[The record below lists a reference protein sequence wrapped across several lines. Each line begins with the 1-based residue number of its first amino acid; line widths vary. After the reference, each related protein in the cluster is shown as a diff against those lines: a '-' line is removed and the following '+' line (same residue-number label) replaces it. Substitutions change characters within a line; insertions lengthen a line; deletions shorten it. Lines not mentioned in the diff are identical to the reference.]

1 MQQMLTLEPG
11 SVGGVSRAGAKL
23 IAALDAFGFDP
34 EGRTALDVGA
44 STGGFTEVLLDRGA
58 EKVYA
63 VDVGHDQLH
72 ARLRADPN
80 VVSLEGCDARSLTR
94 ALIPDRI
101 TAVVADVSFISQP
114 RRFPSRWRLPSG
126 ARGSS
131 RSSSRSSRWA
141 ARASARVASCATRP
155 HATPPSRR
163 SVRGFPRRKAGGLRG
178 SFLLRY
184 EGDRETRNFCS
195 AHARMGDTQA
205 LDIARL
211 GAQGDGIAE
220 TPSGPVF
227 VPYALPGE
235 QVMVEGRGERAR
247 LVAVLAGAPERVAP
261 QCRHFTHCGGC
272 ALQHLERGAY
282 LAWKREQ
289 VAAAFAARG
298 IEAPVAHVVS
308 VGLGARRRATLS
320 ARRTGRGVVL
330 GFHEAK
336 GNDIVDLQECPVTA
350 SAIVR
355 ALPGLKHLVEP
366 LASRRLP
373 VRLTVTLAANGLD
386 VAIEDFPGEL
396 GPEVRERLAHAAAAA
411 RLARV
416 TLAGDT
422 LYQSTVPAVRFGAAN
437 VVLPPR
443 AFLQAAPP
451 QSPRWCASSAPP

>member
-1 MQQMLTLEPG
+1 
-11 SVGGVSRAGAKL
+11 
-23 IAALDAFGFDP
+23 
-34 EGRTALDVGA
+34 
-44 STGGFTEVLLDRGA
+44 
-58 EKVYA
+58 
-63 VDVGHDQLH
+63 
-72 ARLRADPN
+72 
-80 VVSLEGCDARSLTR
+80 
-94 ALIPDRI
+94 
-101 TAVVADVSFISQP
+101 
-114 RRFPSRWRLPSG
+114 
-126 ARGSS
+126 
-131 RSSSRSSRWA
+131 
-141 ARASARVASCATRP
+141 
-155 HATPPSRR
+155 
-163 SVRGFPRRKAGGLRG
+163 
-178 SFLLRY
+178 
-184 EGDRETRNFCS
+184 
-195 AHARMGDTQA
+195 MGDTQA

-396 GPEVRERLAHAAAAA
+396 GPEVRERLAQAAAAA
-411 RLARV
+411 KLARV

-443 AFLQAAPP
+443 AFLQAAPAAEAEMVRLVGTALSGAKRVTDLFCGLGTFTFP
-451 QSPRWCASSAPP
+451 LAMSAPVLAVDGDRQAIAALESAAKRTPGLKPIEAKGRDLFREPLSVKELERFDAVVFDPPRAGAAAQASALAQSRVATIAAVSCNPATLARDARILIDGGFALERVTPIDQFLFSPHIEAVAVFRRA